1 MEHLGKADIN
11 GEIRRLR
18 ALQNQTR
25 DEVKR
30 SEFNIQIES
39 LISQRNSLITNTHKH
54 AVTRERM
61 EKAAV
66 TFDATHRARADID

>member
-30 SEFNIQIES
+30 SEFDSQIES
-39 LISQRNSLITNTHKH
+39 LISQRTSLITNTRKH
-54 AVTRERM
+54 LITHERLMAAGAV
-61 EKAAV
+61 
-66 TFDATHRARADID
+66 FDATHISRLDTD